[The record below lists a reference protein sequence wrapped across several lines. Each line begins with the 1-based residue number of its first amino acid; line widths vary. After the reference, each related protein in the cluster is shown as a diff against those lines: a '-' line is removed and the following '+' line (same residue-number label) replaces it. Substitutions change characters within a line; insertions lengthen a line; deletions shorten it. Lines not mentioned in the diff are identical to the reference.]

1 VCVFVH
7 ARARHSLSLFFCVCV
22 CVGERERERERDG
35 MRVCMCAHVH
45 AGACEF
51 AAVSPKVQLDSDIM
65 SLSIMYERQ
74 HLPARQCVD
83 VRQLE

>member
-1 VCVFVH
+1 
-7 ARARHSLSLFFCVCV
+7 
-22 CVGERERERERDG
+22 
-35 MRVCMCAHVH
+35 VH